1 MYRFSSADRDYSSY
15 TVTDN
20 KSGKIVQDEDFQP
33 VKNKLFNFDI
43 FNYKDGQVTIC
54 NSPTRSGSIAGI
66 LALENNQ
73 TFGKIKNKFLYKFI
87 PDDRRLPIFLV
98 GYRIKQGFNKAQKN
112 RYVIIYFRDW
122 ANKHPIGF
130 IDQNLGTVCDLSS
143 FYQYQLYCRSLN
155 ASIQDFTKKTRK
167 ILQKY
172 PENELI
178 GKIMERYRT
187 SDRRDHNIVT
197 IDPKSSKDFD
207 DAFGLKQIENGSILS
222 IYIANVPLWMDF
234 LGLWGSFSSRIA
246 TIYLPDRKL
255 PMLPTILSDM
265 LCSLQAKSSRFA
277 LALDIYL
284 DVNQNIVKYELDS
297 TVIRVSHNLRYDTVE
312 MKENDLYKQVL
323 NLTTKLNLKQSYL
336 DNIKSCHDV
345 IAYLMILM
353 NHYCAKV
360 MAENKIGIYRTMSY
374 NRTAPDITVKNND
387 IRNFLKGWYSTG
399 GNYTKLTN
407 AMTHDALC
415 LDKYIH
421 ITSPIRRLVDLL
433 NIIELQS
440 SLHIVDY
447 SDDANTFHRGWT
459 TEKSLELI
467 NSTMRSIRKIQN
479 DCNLLYMCV
488 NTPDILSKMHQG
500 YVFDKM
506 LRSDG
511 MYQYHVYLVDLKMV
525 RKTISSDNIDQNQY
539 YNFELYL
546 FMDQDRLYQKVRISL
561 SQTQ

>member
-15 TVTDN
+15 TITDN
-20 KSGKIVQDEDFQP
+20 KSGKTVQDEDFQP

-43 FNYKDGQVTIC
+43 FNYEDGQVAIC

-112 RYVIIYFRDW
+112 RYVIVYFRDW
-122 ANKHPIGF
+122 ANKHPVGF
-130 IDQNLGTVCDLSS
+130 IDQNLGTVSDLHS

-155 ASIQDFTKKTRK
+155 ASIQNFTKKTRK
-167 ILQKY
+167 ILQNY
-172 PENELI
+172 PEKELI
-178 GKIMERYRT
+178 GKIMEKYRT
-187 SDRRDHNIVT
+187 SDRRDHDIVT

-207 DAFGLKQIENGSILS
+207 DAFGLKQTENGSILS
-222 IYIANVPLWMDF
+222 IYIANVPLWIDF
-234 LGLWGSFSSRIA
+234 LGLWDSFSSRIA

-265 LCSLQAKSSRFA
+265 LCSLQAKSQRFA
-277 LALDIYL
+277 LVLDIYL
-284 DVNQNIVKYELDS
+284 DVNQNIVKHELDS
-297 TVIRVSHNLRYDTVE
+297 TVIQVSNNLRYDTLE
-312 MKENDLYKQVL
+312 MKENGLYKKVL
-323 NLTTKLNLKQSYL
+323 ALTTKLNIKQPYL

-374 NRTAPDITVKNND
+374 NRTAPNITVKNND
-387 IRNFLKGWYSTG
+387 IQNFLKGWYSTG
-399 GNYTKLTN
+399 GNYSKLTDSM
-407 AMTHDALC
+407 AHDALC

-433 NIIELQS
+433 NIIELQA

-447 SDDANTFHRGWT
+447 SDNATVFHEGWT
-459 TEKSLELI
+459 TVKSLELI

-488 NTPDILSKMHQG
+488 NIPDILSKMHQG

-511 MYQYHVYLVDLKMV
+511 MYQYHVYLVDLKMI
-525 RKTISSDNIDQNQY
+525 RKTISPDNIDPSQY

>member
-15 TVTDN
+15 TITDN
-20 KSGKIVQDEDFQP
+20 KSGKTVQDEDFQP

-43 FNYKDGQVTIC
+43 FNYEDGQVAIC

-112 RYVIIYFRDW
+112 RYVIVYFRDW

-178 GKIMERYRT
+178 DKIMERYRT
-187 SDRRDHNIVT
+187 SDRRDHDIVT

-207 DAFGLKQIENGSILS
+207 DAFGLKQTENGSILS

-234 LGLWGSFSSRIA
+234 LGLWDSFSSRIA

-284 DVNQNIVKYELDS
+284 DMNQNIVKYE
-297 TVIRVSHNLRYDTVE
+297 RVSQNLRYDTVE

-407 AMTHDALC
+407 SMAHDALC

-433 NIIELQS
+433 NIIELQA
-440 SLHIVDY
+440 SLHLVDY
-447 SDDANTFHRGWT
+447 SDKAIAFHTG
-459 TEKSLELI
+459 
-467 NSTMRSIRKIQN
+467 
-479 DCNLLYMCV
+479 
-488 NTPDILSKMHQG
+488 
-500 YVFDKM
+500 
-506 LRSDG
+506 
-511 MYQYHVYLVDLKMV
+511 
-525 RKTISSDNIDQNQY
+525 
-539 YNFELYL
+539 
-546 FMDQDRLYQKVRISL
+546 
-561 SQTQ
+561 

>member
-15 TVTDN
+15 TITDN
-20 KSGKIVQDEDFQP
+20 KSGKTVQDEDFQP

-43 FNYKDGQVTIC
+43 FNYEDGQVAIC

-112 RYVIIYFRDW
+112 RYVIVYFRDW
-122 ANKHPIGF
+122 ANKHPVGF
-130 IDQNLGTVCDLSS
+130 IDQNLGTVSDLHS

-155 ASIQDFTKKTRK
+155 ASIQNFTKKTRK
-167 ILQKY
+167 ILQNY
-172 PENELI
+172 PEKELI
-178 GKIMERYRT
+178 GKIMEKYRT
-187 SDRRDHNIVT
+187 SDRRDHDIVT

-207 DAFGLKQIENGSILS
+207 DAFGLKQTENGSILS
-222 IYIANVPLWMDF
+222 IYIANVPLWIDF
-234 LGLWGSFSSRIA
+234 LGLWDSFSSRIA

-265 LCSLQAKSSRFA
+265 LCSLQAKSQRFA
-277 LALDIYL
+277 LVLDIYL
-284 DVNQNIVKYELDS
+284 DVNQNIVKHELDS
-297 TVIRVSHNLRYDTVE
+297 TVIQVSNNLRYDTLE
-312 MKENDLYKQVL
+312 MKENGLYKKVL
-323 NLTTKLNLKQSYL
+323 ALTTKLNIKQPYL

-374 NRTAPDITVKNND
+374 NRTAPNITVKNND
-387 IRNFLKGWYSTG
+387 IQNFLKGWYSTG
-399 GNYTKLTN
+399 GNYSKLTDSM
-407 AMTHDALC
+407 AHDALC

-433 NIIELQS
+433 NIIELQA

-447 SDDANTFHRGWT
+447 SDNATVFHAGWT
-459 TEKSLELI
+459 TVKSLELI

-511 MYQYHVYLVDLKMV
+511 MYQYHVYLVDLKMI
-525 RKTISSDNIDQNQY
+525 RKTISPDNIDPSQY